1 MKKLKYVKLFENFE
15 VNEEFFGDLFKSE
28 ETKKKEANLAE
39 IQKRLDDFKN
49 NLIPKVKKYFP
60 KSLKNLQNQKD
71 LNSYYL
77 KVDLTGQGPN
87 KVDNETGNCLNALVH
102 GNYNSTTG
110 GKGIGSAWK
119 VAISI
124 LSQLEKSN
132 GEYSYNIGLQNAIF
146 NYDKW
151 KEKGEGEEKTFENTI
166 RNAASFINNIRY
178 FLEITKSLEEKNPK
192 IHDEYFVKS
201 LKEELA
207 DKVEKIIKESNSL
220 QDDYLGYKQESS
232 FAPSLWIWDW
242 IKTGKEPRPI
252 SEVMKK

>member
-15 VNEEFFGDLFKSE
+15 VNEEFLGDLFKSK
-28 ETKKKEANLAE
+28 ETKQKESNLAE
-39 IQKRLDDFKN
+39 TQKRLDEFKD
-49 NLIPKVKKYFP
+49 LIPKVRGYFP
-60 KSLKNLQNQKD
+60 KSLKQVEYQDRLKD
-71 LNSYYL
+71 LYL
-77 KVDLTGQGPN
+77 KVMLTGQGPN
-87 KVDNETGNCLNALVH
+87 KIDNETGNCLNELVH

-110 GKGIGSAWK
+110 GKGIGSAWV

-124 LSQLEKSN
+124 LNQLEKSN
-132 GEYSYNIGLQNAIF
+132 GDYLYNLGLQNAIF

-151 KEKGEGEEKTFENTI
+151 KEKKEGEEKTFENTI
-166 RNAASFINNIRY
+166 KSAGVFINNIRK
-178 FLEITKSLEEKNPK
+178 FLEITKSLEEKYPK
-192 IHDEYFVKS
+192 INSEYFVKS

-220 QDDYLGYKQESS
+220 QDEYVGYKQESS

-252 SEVMKK
+252 QEVMKK